1 MLLSTIKTLNI
12 IITALT
18 LIVGMCMLY
27 NIINLLLIISNYL
40 TK

>member
-18 LIVGMCMLY
+18 LIVGMCVLY